1 MFRSAFIIFISITAA
16 SAQPNPVHNLEFSKL
31 PAVWDESLPM
41 GNGMLG
47 AMLWHKGSNVRMALD
62 RADLWDERSVVDFSV
77 LNFKWVREQV
87 LNNNYKAVQQYG
99 DVPYEEVPWPT
110 KIPGAALEFNLSSN
124 AISEL
129 DLQTATATARWQ
141 DGTFLKTYVHATEPA
156 GVFEFHRAPE
166 NLMPVLVPP
175 VYRGK
180 DSLKTANSVEGQSL
194 ERLGYP
200 QGTLTNHPDGITFV
214 QTGALGFRYEVSVV
228 WKRVGERLTGV
239 WSIASYPPGDDS
251 KLVALARCR
260 KYISDGVGQLRKS
273 HLDWWND
280 FWARSAVHLPDQ
292 IIEKEYYRD
301 MYKLGSTAR
310 KGAPAITLQA
320 VWTADNGKLPPWKG
334 DFHHDLNTQL
344 SYWPAY
350 SGNHPDLSVSF
361 TDWLWAV
368 REENKKYTKAFFEVE
383 GLNVPGVTTLQ
394 GKPMGGWIQYSFSP
408 TISAWLA
415 QHFYWQWVY
424 TDDRKFLEDRAYPY
438 IRDVAVFLKNILITE
453 NGKSRLPLSSSPE
466 YHDNKINAWFL
477 SFTNYDLALIRYAFL
492 AAIKTA
498 DAVGKPDEAK
508 SWQEQLS
515 LLPEFDQNE
524 TGLTIAQGQNL
535 DESHRHIAQMMALHP
550 LGILNPG
557 TTAEDTLINRSL
569 RRLEKMGTSLWTG
582 YSFSWAACLYARAKR
597 GEKAAENLR
606 IFAENFILPNSFHA
620 NGDQKGG
627 KYSRFTY
634 RPFTLEGNL
643 AFAQGVHEMLIQS
656 HRGYIEIFPA
666 IPEDW
671 KNLSFEDLRTE
682 GGFLISAEI
691 KKGFNK
697 RIEIKS
703 TSDKTLKLK
712 IPEHLKI
719 KSDEYMPDEYGVLT
733 IQMKKGQQVRLNFED

>member
-1 MFRSAFIIFISITAA
+1 
-16 SAQPNPVHNLEFSKL
+16 
-31 PAVWDESLPM
+31 
-41 GNGMLG
+41 
-47 AMLWHKGSNVRMALD
+47 
-62 RADLWDERSVVDFSV
+62 
-77 LNFKWVREQV
+77 
-87 LNNNYKAVQQYG
+87 
-99 DVPYEEVPWPT
+99 
-110 KIPGAALEFNLSSN
+110 
-124 AISEL
+124 
-129 DLQTATATARWQ
+129 
-141 DGTFLKTYVHATEPA
+141 
-156 GVFEFHRAPE
+156 
-166 NLMPVLVPP
+166 
-175 VYRGK
+175 
-180 DSLKTANSVEGQSL
+180 
-194 ERLGYP
+194 
-200 QGTLTNHPDGITFV
+200 
-214 QTGALGFRYEVSVV
+214 
-228 WKRVGERLTGV
+228 
-239 WSIASYPPGDDS
+239 
-251 KLVALARCR
+251 
-260 KYISDGVGQLRKS
+260 
-273 HLDWWND
+273 
-280 FWARSAVHLPDQ
+280 
-292 IIEKEYYRD
+292 
-301 MYKLGSTAR
+301 
-310 KGAPAITLQA
+310 
-320 VWTADNGKLPPWKG
+320 
-334 DFHHDLNTQL
+334 
-344 SYWPAY
+344 
-350 SGNHPDLSVSF
+350 
-361 TDWLWAV
+361 
-368 REENKKYTKAFFEVE
+368 
-383 GLNVPGVTTLQ
+383 LNVPGVTTLQ

-438 IRDVAVFLKNILITE
+438 IKDVAVFLKNILITE

-477 SFTNYDLALIRYAFL
+477 NFTNYDLALIRYAFTV
-492 AAIKTA
+492 AIKTA
-498 DAVGKPDEAK
+498 EAMGKPDEAK
-508 SWQEQLS
+508 LWEEQLN

-524 TGLTIAQGQNL
+524 TGLTIAPGQNL

-557 TTAEDTLINRSL
+557 TAAEDTLINRSL

-582 YSFSWAACLYARAKR
+582 YSFSWAACLYARAKQ

-643 AFAQGVHEMLIQS
+643 AFSQGVHEMLIQS
-656 HRGYIEIFPA
+656 HREYIEIFPA

-697 RIEIKS
+697 GIEIKS
-703 TSDKTLKLK
+703 TSDKTFKLK

-719 KSDEYMPDEYGVLT
+719 KSDEYIPAEDGVLT